1 MPRITINYYDDR
13 QTAAAALVALRDVGL
28 NAGDVGSAWLVPD
41 TEEDADLEVVK
52 LADRSRTSVDG
63 IGLVEFTGWMAEA
76 ARDVLTPGETSNVA
90 TILRDYEVDETEI
103 RRITQALADGMGL
116 VGVRARDSL
125 G

>member
-41 TEEDADLEVVK
+41 PEEDADLEVVK

-63 IGLVEFTGWMAEA
+63 VGIVEFTGWLAQA
-76 ARDVLTPGETSNVA
+76 AKDGRTPGETSNVA
-90 TILRDYEVDETEI
+90 TILREYEVDETEI
-103 RRITQALADGMGL
+103 RRITQALADGKGL

>member
-28 NAGDVGSAWLVPD
+28 NASDVGSAWLAPD

-52 LADRSRTSVDG
+52 LADRSRTSIDG
-63 IGLVEFTGWMAEA
+63 IGIVEFTGWLAHA
-76 ARDVLTPGETSNVA
+76 ARDVLAPGEASDVA
-90 TILRDYEVDETEI
+90 TILRHYEVEEAEI
-103 RRITQALADGMGL
+103 RRITQALADGKAL